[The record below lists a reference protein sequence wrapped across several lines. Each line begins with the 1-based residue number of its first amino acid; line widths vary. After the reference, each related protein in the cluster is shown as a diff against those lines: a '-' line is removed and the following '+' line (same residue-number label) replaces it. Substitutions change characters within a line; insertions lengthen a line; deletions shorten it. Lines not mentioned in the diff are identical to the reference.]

1 MRRASFEINI
11 SPEVSLGTARQ
22 LRPRI
27 KKSYTGNIT
36 VERKGENKKGEDIK
50 SKVNKNGDD
59 IKSRFLKKVVNA
71 KPKITESGDN
81 TKSELGGNKKSSHK
95 RILKESNTNEIK
107 KVAVVHPISKKKD
120 ECHNGEPSQDEKKE
134 VEVAVIM
141 KATTKGQSVSSDI
154 KSVAVRC
161 EKEEDEVD
169 DDNKEN
175 SRPKRAKKDNVR
187 LSGYAKKWSL

>member
-36 VERKGENKKGEDIK
+36 VERRGENKKGEDIK

-71 KPKITESGDN
+71 KPKITESGDD

-134 VEVAVIM
+134 VEVAM
-141 KATTKGQSVSSDI
+141 TKGQSVSLDI

-161 EKEEDEVD
+161 EKKEDEVD